1 MTFSFLSDVFL
12 SGSFLSGSFLPGS
25 YLAGFYLHDL
35 SLAAFDVLEHQIVY
49 TTILFI
55 VLLPAIEFFRNKHPR
70 IAAGL
75 CWLVLARLFI
85 PVDLSSPISL
95 RALVD
100 LFSAW
105 WSGPEVYLPLV
116 PGATELIDYTI
127 ATQHISQNADVA
139 WQFYV
144 MLGWALM
151 AAGLIVRFVLV
162 RSRIHRLLA
171 NATPVTCREMLG
183 HIKLWRRRLGIR
195 REVALLTSDTCGFA
209 FTTGLAKPVI
219 FIPKK
224 LLRSASPDEVGLLI
238 AHEMVHIKRY
248 DDLSILILSA
258 IQCLYFFFPPVW
270 ICVRIIKTSR
280 EKLCDAEVLSHG
292 CASANNYCNALL
304 NLVRNMHAQPP
315 SVIASISGHGN
326 ELKQRILYLHEEN
339 KMKNLNKKAVAT
351 VLAITGAVLLPM
363 GAGSSF
369 ANKAETDI
377 AFVSPAKAGWI
388 SSIYGERPWP
398 VGEDKGKIKF
408 HKGIDIAGDEG
419 TAIFGIAKGIVKEVV
434 TDYKHSANPN
444 LGNYIIV
451 DHGDNMESRYY
462 HLRDVNVEA
471 GQGIEANQQI
481 GTLGKTGQAT
491 GAHLHFELHY
501 QGKHVNPADY
511 IQIALPTGKNSI

>member
-1 MTFSFLSDVFL
+1 MAFSFLSD
-12 SGSFLSGSFLPGS
+12 SFLAGSFLPNS
-25 YLAGFYLHDL
+25 YLSVPYLNDL
-35 SLAAFDVLEHQIVY
+35 SLAAFDVLEHQIIY

-85 PVDLSSPISL
+85 PVDLSSPVSL

-116 PGATELIDYTI
+116 PGATELIDYTA
-127 ATQHISQNADVA
+127 ATKHTARNADVA
-139 WQFYV
+139 WQFYF
-144 MLGWALM
+144 MLVWALVTG
-151 AAGLIVRFVLV
+151 GLIVRFIVV
-162 RSRIHRLLA
+162 RNRIHRLLTS
-171 NATPVTCREMLG
+171 ATPVASREILE
-183 HIKLWRRRLGIR
+183 HIGLWRRRLGIR
-195 REVALLTSDTCGFA
+195 REVALLTSDACGFA
-209 FTTGLAKPVI
+209 FTTGLIDPVI
-219 FIPKK
+219 FVPRK
-224 LLRSASPDEVGLLI
+224 LLRSASPDEIGLLI

-258 IQCLYFFFPPVW
+258 IQYLYFFFPPVW
-270 ICVRIIKTSR
+270 ICIRIIKTSR

-292 CASANNYCNALL
+292 CASANSYCNALL
-304 NLVRNMHAQPP
+304 NLVRNMHVQPP
-315 SVIASISGHGN
+315 SVIASISGHSN

-339 KMKNLNKKAVAT
+339 KMKNLNKKAVIT

-398 VGEDKGKIKF
+398 IGEDKGKVKF

-419 TAIFGIAKGIVKEVV
+419 TAIVAIANGTVVEVV
-434 TDYKHSANPN
+434 TDYKNSANPN
-444 LGNYIIV
+444 LGNYVVV
-451 DHGDNMESRYY
+451 DHGSNMESRYY

-471 GQGIEANQQI
+471 DQRIEANQQI

-511 IQIALPTGKNSI
+511 VQIALPTGKSSI